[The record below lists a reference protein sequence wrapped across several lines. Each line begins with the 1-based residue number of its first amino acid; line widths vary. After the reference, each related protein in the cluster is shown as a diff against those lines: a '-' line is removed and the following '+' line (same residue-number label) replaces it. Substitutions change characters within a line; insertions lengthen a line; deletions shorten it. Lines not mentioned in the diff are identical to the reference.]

1 MQTAAIPYR
10 VADFLKR
17 HPPFQY
23 MDESD
28 LVALAARG
36 RVKFHE
42 PDEYICWQ
50 SSPHT
55 AFVYVI
61 QQGSVS
67 LWDESVNPPILRDI
81 RGAGDSIGIE
91 RYNGAPTSLHS
102 AKAASEVLI
111 YALNA
116 ADLEAL
122 LARNPSASQ
131 YVAAYSSVTTGFEA
145 PGERL
150 QPHES
155 FLADLVRDR
164 APVLCPAST
173 PIRGAARLLGAS
185 ATQVLALTAGGEFAA
200 LLTPADL
207 LNWIAEGALDPG

>member
-10 VADFLKR
+10 VADFLR
-17 HPPFQY
+17 QHPPFQF
-23 MDESD
+23 MDEPV

-55 AFVYVI
+55 PFVYVI

-67 LWDESVNPPILRDI
+67 LWDESVDPPLLRDI

-91 RYNGAPTSLHS
+91 RYNGALTSLHS
-102 AKAASEVLI
+102 AKAASEVVL

-116 ADLEAL
+116 ADLEPL
-122 LARNPSASQ
+122 LARNASASQ
-131 YVAAYSSVTTGFEA
+131 YVSAHSSVTAGYRA
-145 PGERL
+145 PGERPY
-150 QPHES
+150 PHEF

-164 APVLCPAST
+164 APVLC
-173 PIRGAARLLGAS
+173 
-185 ATQVLALTAGGEFAA
+185 
-200 LLTPADL
+200 
-207 LNWIAEGALDPG
+207 